1 MTQAW
6 PTASMRQRLLDLR
19 QTAVALKQLDSNADL
34 VVEQSL
40 ARYLTVR
47 SVGYVEAIRDDV
59 ADIYASVRAPI
70 EIVRRV
76 RHHLRTGLGGTP
88 EQLTAFVRSFSP
100 DWADELNE
108 YLDQDNGLLRSSLG
122 AMVAS
127 RKKIAHGDGDT
138 VTTGR
143 ALAWATNAEEI
154 GAWMLRRFNPN

>member
-19 QTAVALKQLDSNADL
+19 QTADALRQLDSTADL

-59 ADIYASVRAPI
+59 ADTYASVRAPI

-76 RHHLRTGLGGTP
+76 RYHLRTGLGVTP
-88 EQLTAFVRSFSP
+88 DQLTAFVKSFSP
-100 DWADELNE
+100 EWADELVE
-108 YLDQDNGLLRSSLG
+108 YLDEDNAELRRSLG

-127 RKKIAHGDGDT
+127 RKKIAHGDGES

-143 ALAWATNAEEI
+143 ALAWATNAVEI
-154 GAWMLRRFNPN
+154 GAWMLRRFDPN